1 MSKTKDLFQEIED
14 SNDGFNHIAMD
25 GGHFMIEKHE
35 VIEKLLKCRE
45 NDVFSVGLVPVIRF
59 EEKCIFF
66 LDVDYLDENQT
77 IEDVMSVCLKV
88 LREGYKDNLL
98 TNRYITKSKSK
109 NRYHVYLPQIILTKQ
124 TLTLLWFYIND
135 SFENKPIDASP
146 FGLRY
151 DGFFKFDTKI
161 TQKFAP
167 NTEYV
172 PYKNQFTLDK
182 KFYSDTYLFADN
194 DAKVSEIDFK
204 FHFELSWNYSEIQKD
219 FEGNYHK
226 VFIEK
231 GVEKFKKEKEQKQ

>member
-1 MSKTKDLFQEIED
+1 
-14 SNDGFNHIAMD
+14 
-25 GGHFMIEKHE
+25 
-35 VIEKLLKCRE
+35 
-45 NDVFSVGLVPVIRF
+45 
-59 EEKCIFF
+59 
-66 LDVDYLDENQT
+66 
-77 IEDVMSVCLKV
+77 MSVCLKV

-109 NRYHVYLPQIILTKQ
+109 NRYHVYLPQIILTKR

-135 SFENKPIDASP
+135 SFENNPIDASP

-167 NTEYV
+167 NTEYES
-172 PYKNQFTLDK
+172 YKNQFTLDK

-194 DAKVSEIDFK
+194 DAKVSEIDVK
-204 FHFELSWNYSEIQKD
+204 FDLKLSRNYSTTAKD
-219 FEGNYHK
+219 FEGNYYT

-231 GVEKFKKEKEQKQ
+231 GIEKFFEEKEQKQ